1 MIISLSE
8 VTNMK
13 KALPLTI
20 TGVALLTIAGCLGY
34 AFRNN
39 IKPQT
44 VKAQEYQIE
53 FTANDI
59 VDELSEMDG
68 TESAYVYFEKE
79 TPKGN
84 IFGLNDLGTIY
95 GANGVSY
102 KQNGKMVT
110 ISDAHGYGYF
120 SFLFKFNLSM
130 ATFDHITCLGTFTT
144 GYSNPTTT
152 SYVTFDTLDDAT
164 NGYVTCYLGAIVSA
178 EITQINVV
186 YHC

>member
-1 MIISLSE
+1 MKKKLPLIISGAA
-8 VTNMK
+8 V
-13 KALPLTI
+13 LTI
-20 TGVALLTIAGCLGY
+20 IASLGF
-34 AFRNN
+34 AFRNK

-59 VDELSEMDG
+59 VDDLSEMDG

-120 SFLFKFNLSM
+120 SFLFKFNLSI

-164 NGYVTCYLGAIVSA
+164 NGYITCYLGAIVSA